1 MVPLLREHDPF
12 PPVTQA
18 LGADSVAPGLLAMT
32 ERVTPQRILEAYRL
46 GIFPWYSAG
55 QPVLWWSPDP
65 RMVLHPVDFRVSV
78 NLRKFIRQVL
88 HDDDWAIQVDKD
100 FSAVMQSC
108 AETPRPGQ
116 HGTWIT
122 HSMIAAYSSLHRQNQ
137 AHSIEVWHQKKRVAG
152 LYGVAIGRMF
162 FGESM
167 FTRCNNGSKLALAAL
182 CAFLMKNKIVIA
194 DCQQETAHLRSLG
207 ATPITRDVF
216 VNHVQM
222 TVVQRSIVDWQFDK
236 YILQAWA

>member
-1 MVPLLREHDPF
+1 
-12 PPVTQA
+12 
-18 LGADSVAPGLLAMT
+18 
-32 ERVTPQRILEAYRL
+32 
-46 GIFPWYSAG
+46 
-55 QPVLWWSPDP
+55 
-65 RMVLHPVDFRVSV
+65 
-78 NLRKFIRQVL
+78 
-88 HDDDWAIQVDKD
+88 
-100 FSAVMQSC
+100 
-108 AETPRPGQ
+108 
-116 HGTWIT
+116 
-122 HSMIAAYSSLHRQNQ
+122 
-137 AHSIEVWHQKKRVAG
+137 
-152 LYGVAIGRMF
+152 MF